1 MNRFSSL
8 GPDYNIQSNYIPL
21 PLDLIS
27 KKLEQQQQK
36 HDAIKASFGAMEEAV
51 LGVQGLGVDTETL
64 KARQA
69 EYNDEILKGIEEVG
83 GDYYRLGALSDVMGK
98 KLQKDLTVGQL
109 AGIRS
114 NYLAAQEHIKTLD
127 KLKETGI
134 IGDRGYNKGMRSISD
149 FAGTVETPEG
159 GYTRASFYTPVKEI
173 SLPKAAQD
181 FSKNIHDQYTAAGET
196 YLDKDRVSSQIY
208 KDLMLDESVV
218 SNIKEDI
225 SYRYGDL
232 SPKEEQE
239 KIQMYAKVLA
249 DNAANEV
256 SFFKPLSGADKL
268 ANKQWEDYNAG
279 TEIPYDFTSDNPQ
292 KTSYKGRFKVKTKMV
307 IENFKSPLSAEE
319 FDKEYK
325 TRFMEQYRESMTPME
340 KINLQTKV
348 RNDINNQ
355 YKDKVV
361 VTAILEDPILRDKL
375 EVEGIDINSK
385 SKKELEEYLE
395 KLDEKIATPR
405 TTRGSLYTGKKELE
419 EFDIEVNQG
428 LLNRSNVRGI
438 DGSIPTDEDIAAIN
452 QLSAKDS
459 GVGYKFTG
467 RVNGSIEAQPL
478 PDNAKLFS
486 IKVGD
491 ELKKFYKLPYN
502 TNDPR
507 YKADR
512 AKYALTSPE
521 GRSSYIDGSLG
532 EITFQRVLNPV
543 KELRSDPRLEYVVKM
558 YVNGSEFADPNN
570 PVPTIITPENLGY

>member
-1 MNRFSSL
+1 MNRFSR
-8 GPDYNIQSNYIPL
+8 GPIAADVQSNFIPL
-21 PLDLIS
+21 PIDAIARQIDR
-27 KKLEQQQQK
+27 KQQQYDTTKAQLG
-36 HDAIKASFGAMEEAV
+36 AIEDAV
-51 LGVQGLGVDTETL
+51 LGVRGLDIDSETL
-64 KARQA
+64 KTKQS
-69 EYNDEILKGIEEVG
+69 EYNDSILKGIEEVG
-83 GDYYRLGALSDVMGK
+83 GDYSRLGGLTDIIAR
-98 KLQKDLTVGQL
+98 KLKKDLSTGHL
-109 AGIRS
+109 ATIQS
-114 NYLAAQEHIKTLD
+114 NYLAAQEHIKTLN

-181 FSKNIHDQYTAAGET
+181 FAKNIHDQYTAAGET
-196 YLDKDRVSSQIY
+196 YLDKGVVSDQVY

-292 KTSYKGRFKVKTKMV
+292 KISYKDRFKVKTKQV

-375 EVEGIDINSK
+375 EAEGIDINSK
-385 SKKELEEYLE
+385 SKKELEEYLD

-491 ELKKFYKLPYN
+491 ELKKFYKLPFN

-543 KELRSDPRLEYVVKM
+543 KELRSDPKLKYVVKM

-570 PVPTIITPENLGY
+570 PVPTIITTENLGY